1 MRAARTRPVSSSG
14 PALLHLADA
23 LGDVLADPRDDLRLV
38 QGQAPHRLADDGG
51 VEDKFFFV
59 HAVDQAKSGL
69 SGLAM
74 ISVSSVPFKSPMG
87 GRSMC
92 EAMKVACVFVPLP
105 TVD

>member
-38 QGQAPHRLADDGG
+38 QGQAPHRFANDGG

-59 HAVDQAKSGL
+59 NAVDQAKIRPFRVGDDQRF
-69 SGLAM
+69 
-74 ISVSSVPFKSPMG
+74 SVPFKSPMG